1 MSGAKV
7 PTNLIFKFQKMNY
20 YQITSGIEEDDSD
33 EETDNSWLG
42 PARQDELPSSVS
54 SCLSQ
59 ATVEDLMKELS
70 RNSSLESRPED
81 NNNKNPVS
89 PVSPDSA
96 TGTPGATGVLMRRK
110 TSGRSYSHRASQR
123 FSRLLEGVTSLV
135 SMSSM
140 TATRTEEGHQGEEE
154 ETEGPASL
162 PYWVEASQNIY
173 KVSRE
178 DFLLLTGECKVSHAA
193 L

>member
-1 MSGAKV
+1 
-7 PTNLIFKFQKMNY
+7 MNY

-140 TATRTEEGHQGEEE
+140 TATRTEEGQQGEEE